1 MLAFLQ
7 TNTPIVIFN
16 QIVVTLLTV
25 CFLYQVVFFVIGAL
39 RGEVAPPKAKKLHRY
54 AFFIA
59 AHNEE
64 AVIANL
70 VRSIKDQDYPSELI
84 EVFVVAD
91 ACTDNTAQL
100 AREAGAIVYERNDL
114 ARKGKSW
121 VMDFG
126 FDRILNEYPDTF
138 EGYFIFDADNVISRD
153 YVSKMN
159 DAFDQGFHVVTSYRN
174 SKNFGSSWI
183 SAANATWYLR
193 EARFLN
199 NARNIC
205 KTSCAVSGSGY
216 LISASVIEGMHGWQ
230 FHTLTED
237 IQFTTFCAIHGIRIG
252 YAPAEFF
259 DEQPVT
265 FKASWKQRMRWTKG
279 FYQVFFTYGKHLVK
293 STFRYHRFAAYDM
306 FMTIAP
312 GMLLSLISMLA
323 NATFLIVGGLSHGF
337 LATEVEMQACAA
349 SLIMTFAMMYQ
360 TFFILALLT
369 TIFEYKHIHCAQ
381 KWRLVTNLF
390 TFPIFMFSYIP
401 ITVAALFL
409 KVDQNLRKGDS
420 APLWWFL
427 LLRCSLRRCTMF
439 YIPFWICI
447 FAGVAIDALERRF
460 PNGLAGACA
469 VAALAGVWLDLGLN
483 TALDHAGLAV
493 IVYLALVLTESLWR
507 RLRHAPGIG
516 MGDAKALFALC
527 TFDPMGGIVAFTAA
541 LLGLAIACLITK
553 SRSLPLLPFLVPI
566 FAIIEVV
573 GCTL

>member
-121 VMDFG
+121 VMDYG

-337 LATEVEMQACAA
+337 LG
-349 SLIMTFAMMYQ
+349 Y
-360 TFFILALLT
+360 
-369 TIFEYKHIHCAQ
+369 
-381 KWRLVTNLF
+381 RNR
-390 TFPIFMFSYIP
+390 
-401 ITVAALFL
+401 
-409 KVDQNLRKGDS
+409 D
-420 APLWWFL
+420 
-427 LLRCSLRRCTMF
+427 
-439 YIPFWICI
+439 
-447 FAGVAIDALERRF
+447 AGVRR
-460 PNGLAGACA
+460 LAHHDLRDDVPDLLYPGATHDHLRVQAYSLCA
-469 VAALAGVWLDLGLN
+469 KVAFGDQP
-483 TALDHAGLAV
+483 
-493 IVYLALVLTESLWR
+493 VYLPDLYVQLYPHHGGCSVPKGRLGPDAAR
-507 RLRHAPGIG
+507 RERYP
-516 MGDAKALFALC
+516 
-527 TFDPMGGIVAFTAA
+527 
-541 LLGLAIACLITK
+541 
-553 SRSLPLLPFLVPI
+553 
-566 FAIIEVV
+566 
-573 GCTL
+573 